1 MNLDRLRRQLLLFSL
16 CMALVTVLGC
26 VVLQEALTLP
36 KIAGIV
42 LITAGA
48 FVLSR

>member
-1 MNLDRLRRQLLLFSL
+1 MSLDRLRRQRLLCL
-16 CMALVTVLGC
+16 CMAVLVAMLGC

-36 KIAGIV
+36 KRAGIA